1 MYSPD
6 KQGDYTPKSGVQNF
20 LVQWLTD
27 ALATPNSEVTKVSQP
42 AEEYVLLLEVM
53 MADRP
58 GCPRPPTF
66 SWNSSIILHI
76 LKRDPALRDLE
87 HVQVDGPG
95 TVYLFF
101 YDKQGHKGLKKE
113 ATENIQPH
121 ITEAFSEWIS
131 HSAHFVATPLPLAE
145 GWHRATTALGRH
157 HPKSRT
163 DQLDHPASHGLLRES
178 DSTPQLVGGAP
189 PDTMWAGQMDD
200 GISPSLRVPGSPPQ
214 GRPQNS
220 APPEMAGETH
230 RHPHQGGM
238 AQTQMDTPLSIR
250 CQGPIVITGGG
261 ITRNVWHWHVW
272 TCQYLN

>member
-53 MADRP
+53 MVDRP

-101 YDKQGHKGLKKE
+101 YDKQGHKGLKMRPQK
-113 ATENIQPH
+113 TSRHTSLRRSRSGSPTLPTSWPH
-121 ITEAFSEWIS
+121 PCLWQRDGIG
-131 HSAHFVATPLPLAE
+131 PQ
-145 GWHRATTALGRH
+145 
-157 HPKSRT
+157 
-163 DQLDHPASHGLLRES
+163 QL
-178 DSTPQLVGGAP
+178 
-189 PDTMWAGQMDD
+189 WAGIIPNPRQTSWITQHHMDCWE
-200 GISPSLRVPGSPPQ
+200 SLTPHHSWWVVHHQTQCGLAKWMMV
-214 GRPQNS
+214 S
-220 APPEMAGETH
+220 AP
-230 RHPHQGGM
+230 
-238 AQTQMDTPLSIR
+238 L
-250 CQGPIVITGGG
+250 
-261 ITRNVWHWHVW
+261 
-272 TCQYLN
+272 